1 MKKIVFLI
9 FGIAL
14 LLFSTD
20 AFAQVDRRIGKS
32 QYKRTA
38 NKKVDVIEVSID
50 FLKKELNL
58 DPFQEAA
65 AKTLLLENQEE
76 GNKILA
82 MEISDNEK
90 KDKLQAA
97 LNKFDSQIEGILNPS
112 QLKLYETV
120 KEKRKKSK

>member
-38 NKKVDVIEVSID
+38 NKKVDIIEVSID

-97 LNKFDSQIEGILNPS
+97 LNKFDSQIEGLLNPS
-112 QLKLYETV
+112 QLKLYESV

>member
-112 QLKLYETV
+112 QLKLYESV

>member
-14 LLFSTD
+14 LLFSAD

>member
-14 LLFSTD
+14 LLFSAD

-97 LNKFDSQIEGILNPS
+97 LNKFDSQIEGLLNPS
-112 QLKLYETV
+112 QLKLYESV